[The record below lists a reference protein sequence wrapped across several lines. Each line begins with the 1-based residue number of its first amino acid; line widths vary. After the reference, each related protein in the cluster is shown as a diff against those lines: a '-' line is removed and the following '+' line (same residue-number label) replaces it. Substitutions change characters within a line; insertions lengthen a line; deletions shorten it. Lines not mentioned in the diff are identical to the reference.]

1 MIYFDNNDTTPLHP
15 EALAAMMPYF
25 TDKFGNP
32 SSLHTLGL
40 EAETALDEAR
50 ETIASAISASPKE
63 IVFTSGATEANN
75 LAILGAARARPDR
88 KHLIIS
94 AVEHAS
100 VLQIA
105 KRLEG
110 EGIRVTKL
118 PVDGQGFV
126 SSDTLRDALDD
137 DTFLVS
143 IIYANHEIGTIQDL
157 KTLAA
162 IAHEKGAWVHTDAAQ
177 ALGKIP
183 CDVKELGVDLAS
195 FNGHK
200 LHGPKGVG
208 ALYFS
213 RKCRPKRLMEG
224 AAQENDLRPGTENVP
239 AIIGFAKAAEIA
251 VRDREE
257 VTNHVNRLVKRL
269 ADGLSELPHTRLNG
283 PPPGTPP
290 DTLEGGLQ
298 SAPLHVPQMTR
309 LPGNLNVTYLYIE
322 GEAIL
327 MHLSNREIAVS
338 SGSACSSKSL
348 VPSSVLTSIGLIHE
362 EAHGAIR
369 YSLSRFNT
377 IEEVETVIVKSRE
390 VVELLRAMTAFVP
403 ELHSEREGGEGFY
416 RSRDKTT

>member
-1 MIYFDNNDTTPLHP
+1 
-15 EALAAMMPYF
+15 MMPYL
-25 TDKFGNP
+25 TEKFGNP

-40 EAETALDEAR
+40 DAEIALDEAR
-50 ETIASAISASPKE
+50 ETIANAICASPKE

-75 LAILGAARARPDR
+75 LAIFDAAEARPDR

-94 AVEHAS
+94 SVEHVS

-105 KRLEG
+105 KRLEAHG
-110 EGIRVTKL
+110 YRVTRL

-126 SSDTLRDALDD
+126 DPESLRQAVDE

-143 IIYANHEIGTIQDL
+143 IIYANHEIGTIQDIRGL
-157 KTLAA
+157 SF
-162 IAHEKGAWVHTDAAQ
+162 IAHEKGAWFHTDAAQ
-177 ALGKIP
+177 ALGKLP
-183 CDVKELGVDLAS
+183 FAAKESGVDLAS

-208 ALYFS
+208 ALYFNK
-213 RKCRPKRLMEG
+213 KCRPKRLMEG

-239 AIIGFAKAAEIA
+239 AIIGFAKAVEIA
-251 VRDREE
+251 CRDREE

-269 ADGLSELPHTRLNG
+269 EAGLSTLPHTRLNG
-283 PPPGTPP
+283 PPPGTSM
-290 DTLEGGLQ
+290 DVEGGFQ
-298 SAPLHVPQMTR
+298 SAPLYVPRIAR
-309 LPGNLNVTYLYIE
+309 LPGNLNVTFLYIE

-327 MHLSNREIAVS
+327 MHLSNRGIAVS

-369 YSLSRFNT
+369 FSLSRFNT
-377 IEEVETVIVKSRE
+377 MEEVDTVIVKVKE

-403 ELHSEREGGEGFY
+403 ELHSVREGGTSFY
-416 RSRDKTT
+416 RERKKTD